1 MKAKKIISVLLAL
14 LMLLSSS
21 VAAFA
26 EEPAQESSGYSI
38 QPRRYSYLQTFTVS
52 MGVASNAITA
62 KATVLIPSDC
72 TATCK
77 FYFDKSSDNSN
88 FSQDFYLG
96 SEDVEGGSRKTV
108 SKVKSVAT
116 GYYYRVRIK
125 INVYKNGTLV
135 ESAEDYTSARWI

>member
-38 QPRRYSYLQTFTVS
+38 QPRRYSYLQSFIVS

-72 TATCK
+72 TATCE

-125 INVYKNGTLV
+125 VNVYKNGTFI

>member
-1 MKAKKIISVLLAL
+1 MKSKKIISVLLAL
-14 LMLLSSS
+14 LMLLTSS

-72 TATCK
+72 TATCE
-77 FYFDKSSDNSN
+77 FYFDKSSDNLN

-125 INVYKNGTLV
+125 VNVYKNGTFI

>member
-14 LMLLSSS
+14 LMLLTSS

-38 QPRRYSYLQTFTVS
+38 QPRRYSYLQSFFVS

-72 TATCK
+72 TATCE

-125 INVYKNGTLV
+125 VNVYKNGTFI

>member
-26 EEPAQESSGYSI
+26 EETAQKSSGYSI
-38 QPRRYSYLQTFTVS
+38 QPRRYSYLQTFNVS
-52 MGVASNAITA
+52 MGVTSNAITA
-62 KATVLIPSDC
+62 KATVLIPSGC
-72 TATCK
+72 TATCE
-77 FYFDKSSDNSN
+77 FYFDKSNDNSS

-96 SEDVEGGSRKTV
+96 SLDVEGGSRETV

-116 GYYYRVRIK
+116 GYYYRVRVIV
-125 INVYKNGTLV
+125 NVYKNGALV
-135 ESAEDYTSARWI
+135 DSAEDYTSARWV